1 MKINLSKII
10 TVSQFNKMEK
20 LRYEKIKEMGK
31 NESYLL
37 YTNIMY
43 ETKDNNLISKR
54 ADEIAFNTHKYK
66 NLTIKEKEILK
77 SEITY
82 ADVDM
87 FCKLITRSFSFE
99 ELQCIS
105 VFLEKY
111 KEIETNRRLLETYK
125 KVESL
130 ISGNKEVVARS
141 CEKYETCI
149 YELEKM
155 YSELGYSEQDVYD
168 LIDSLTEKIKV
179 LYGIQQFETYITR
192 LNSILAF
199 NPELLK
205 NNQKKLI
212 N

>member
-10 TVSQFNKMEK
+10 TVSQFNEMEK
-20 LRYEKIKEMGK
+20 SRYEKIKEMGK

-37 YTNIMY
+37 YTNIIY

-54 ADEIAFNTHKYK
+54 AAEIAFNTHKYK

-82 ADVDM
+82 ADIDM